1 MEAMYQKY
9 KDVAEFQIVYIK
21 EAHAADS
28 NWPVP
33 YAVRQGINQPTTYSE
48 RCSIAHLLTDNTDL
62 TIPMLVDEID
72 NTVNDLYQALPNR
85 LFLVRKDGTLAVA
98 ARRGPMGFPPALAE
112 AEEWLAAYA
121 ESDKKPAVSE

>member
-28 NWPVP
+28 DWPVP
-33 YAVRQGINQPTTYSE
+33 YAVRQGINQPTTYE
-48 RCSIAHLLTDNTDL
+48 DRCSIAHMLADSTSL

-72 NTVNDLYQALPNR
+72 NTVNDLYKALPNR
-85 LFLVRKDGTLAVA
+85 IFLVRKDGTLAVA
-98 ARRGPMGFPPALAE
+98 AARGPMGFPPALEQAQQ
-112 AEEWLAAYA
+112 WLAAYA
-121 ESDKKPAVSE
+121 KSGEEPAVSE